1 MVDRTRILTSAASIA
16 STGAFTLIPIGR
28 ASAPVRWGL
37 GAALSVVPAAVAAV
51 VVHRRMQDRAASDR
65 IAATAGV
72 GVAFGAVSLA
82 SWEASVRTDRAI
94 EQALVRRRV
103 RRPRV
108 VMAVGAAA
116 LAGGLELLDVLASRR
131 ASR

>member
-37 GAALSVVPAAVAAV
+37 GAALSLVPAAVAAIAV
-51 VVHRRMQDRAASDR
+51 ERRMRDRATRDRVAAS
-65 IAATAGV
+65 AGAGV
-72 GVAFGAVSLA
+72 AVGVVSLA
-82 SWEASVRTDRAI
+82 GWEASVRVDRAI
-94 EQALVRRRV
+94 ERSLVRRRV

-116 LAGGLELLDVLASRR
+116 LAGGIELLDVLVSRR
-131 ASR
+131 AER

>member
-1 MVDRTRILTSAASIA
+1 MADRTRILTSAASIA

-28 ASAPVRWGL
+28 ASAPVRWGV
-37 GAALSVVPAAVAAV
+37 GAALSLVPAAVAAV
-51 VVHRRMQDRAASDR
+51 VVDRRMRDRATPDRVVAS
-65 IAATAGV
+65 AGA

-82 SWEASVRTDRAI
+82 AWEASARVDRAV
-94 EQALVRRRV
+94 ERSLVRRRV

-116 LAGGLELLDVLASRR
+116 LAGGIELLDVLVSRR
-131 ASR
+131 SQR